1 LLKQLMLLVLIATCG
16 NAYAADWP
24 LPVPTATASLQA
36 QQAPEGVG
44 VPRVIN
50 GTPTADFPA
59 VAALVIRDAS
69 GEALCS
75 GTLVSPSVI
84 LTAAHCVAGG
94 ATAIRAFFLPNDDT
108 ENAYDAVAYAI
119 NPEFDFPFADL
130 SMVLLEAP
138 VAGIAPAPL
147 ASRKPRRRKLGT
159 IVGYG
164 EDEVGNVGLKEMG
177 TVRLAKCP
185 KRFPALGLARGAL
198 ARSVCWRAHPGQQ
211 DTCHGDS
218 GGPLLIE
225 GSVAG
230 VTSGG
235 DPNCSGVL
243 SWDTS
248 VAAFIPWISDLPYLL
263 LCPEPGADGWWT
275 SRPRSS
281 GC

>member
-1 LLKQLMLLVLIATCG
+1 LAKRLILLALIGTFG
-16 NAYAADWP
+16 NAHAADWRP
-24 LPVPTATASLQA
+24 LPIPAVNALRARHAS
-36 QQAPEGVG
+36 EGAG

-59 VAALVIRDAS
+59 VAALVIRDAG
-69 GEALCS
+69 GESLCT
-75 GTLVSPSVI
+75 GTLVSSSVI

-94 ATAIRAFFLPNDDT
+94 ATAIRVFFFPNGDT
-108 ENAYDAVAYAI
+108 EDAYDAVAYAI
-119 NPEFDFPFADL
+119 NPEFSFPFADL
-130 SMVLLEAP
+130 ALVLLEAP
-138 VAGIAPAPL
+138 VVGIAPAPL
-147 ASRKPRRRKLGT
+147 TSRKPRPRKLST

-164 EDEVGNVGLKEMG
+164 EDALGNFGLKEMG

-198 ARSVCWRAHPGQQ
+198 ARSLCWRARPGQQ

-218 GGPLLIE
+218 GGPLLIG

-248 VAAFIPWISDLPYLL
+248 VAAFLPWISGLL
-263 LCPEPGADGWWT
+263 
-275 SRPRSS
+275 R
-281 GC
+281 

>member
-1 LLKQLMLLVLIATCG
+1 MLKQLILLVLIATCG
-16 NAYAADWP
+16 NAYAADWRL
-24 LPVPTATASLQA
+24 LPIPTANGILQA
-36 QQAPEGVG
+36 QQAPEGAG

-59 VAALVIRDAS
+59 VAALVISDVS

-94 ATAIRAFFLPNDDT
+94 ATAIRAFFFPNGDT

-138 VAGIAPAPL
+138 VVGIAPAPL

-164 EDEVGNVGLKEMG
+164 QDEVGNVGLKEMG

-185 KRFPALGLARGAL
+185 KRFPALGLVRGAL

-218 GGPLLIE
+218 GGPLLIG

-248 VAAFIPWISDLPYLL
+248 VAAFLPWISGLL
-263 LCPEPGADGWWT
+263 
-275 SRPRSS
+275 R
-281 GC
+281 

>member
-1 LLKQLMLLVLIATCG
+1 MAKQLMLLVLIATFG
-16 NAYAADWP
+16 NAYAADWRP
-24 LPVPTATASLQA
+24 LPIPTANASLQA
-36 QQAPEGVG
+36 QQAPEGAG
-44 VPRVIN
+44 VPRIIN

-59 VAALVIRDAS
+59 VAALVIMDAS
-69 GEALCS
+69 GESLCS

-94 ATAIRAFFLPNDDT
+94 ATAIRAFFFPNGDT
-108 ENAYDAVAYAI
+108 ENTYDAVAYAI

-138 VAGIAPAPL
+138 VVGIAPAPL

-164 EDEVGNVGLKEMG
+164 EDGVGNVGLKEMG

-198 ARSVCWRAHPGQQ
+198 ARSVCWRAHHGKQ

-218 GGPLLIE
+218 GGPLLIR

-248 VAAFIPWISDLPYLL
+248 VAAFLPWISGLL
-263 LCPEPGADGWWT
+263 
-275 SRPRSS
+275 R
-281 GC
+281 